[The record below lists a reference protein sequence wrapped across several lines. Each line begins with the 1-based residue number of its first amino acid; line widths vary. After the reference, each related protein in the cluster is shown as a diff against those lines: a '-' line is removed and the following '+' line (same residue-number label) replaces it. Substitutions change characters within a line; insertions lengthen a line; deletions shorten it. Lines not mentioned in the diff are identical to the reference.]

1 MAAPANPV
9 ARTLGVASVLKD
21 ARKAAVRRGPVM
33 GTGKRR
39 GARRSRKR
47 ASLPGFGGAFGAK
60 NRFSP
65 AGRWTGITAQRPKTR
80 ACARLALSSC
90 AHLRFVPSFDSRTA
104 GIYRV
109 LWVVR

>member
-1 MAAPANPV
+1 VAAPANPV

-21 ARKAAVRRGPVM
+21 ARKAAVPRGPVM

-47 ASLPGFGGAFGAK
+47 AGLPGFGGAFGAK

-65 AGRWTGITAQRPKTR
+65 AGRRTGITAQRPQEEG
-80 ACARLALSSC
+80 
-90 AHLRFVPSFDSRTA
+90 LREAGPLFVRPSPLCT
-104 GIYRV
+104 
-109 LWVVR
+109 VV